1 MFAVSS
7 RMRVCRRSYAGP
19 RAAFGRGTR
28 PVQDPEAVVPA
39 AEVAEASSRL
49 WSAEEVDDDAD
60 YLTMMMMAEV

>member
-1 MFAVSS
+1 M
-7 RMRVCRRSYAGP
+7 
-19 RAAFGRGTR
+19 
-28 PVQDPEAVVPA
+28 QDPEAVVPA